1 MKIVASN
8 SLTLSK
14 VNDGT
19 ITHTAWAYSADGTD
33 RFTTTYPNLNLL
45 YDTTFKNYTPPT
57 VQYLSMAI
65 KDGGVNNKPYVSVS
79 YNNPNQQT
87 YANTISWGFDKEYF
101 KPSTT
106 YTFSFYLKGNGVAL
120 TYIYPSLIDTSSA
133 NGFADGKVI
142 TPASDGAYNWNLT
155 NEWVRHTYTFIT
167 KSNITASQT
176 FLFRLY
182 TGNSADICLP
192 KVEEGSTAT
201 SWMPS
206 SSEVT
211 TADWPSYRGEY
222 SDFSPT
228 SSTDPSKYSWG
239 VTRGND
245 GVGVTST
252 DITYANST
260 SGTTAPSTGWTSS
273 VPTLVKGQYLW
284 TKTVWTYTD
293 TSSKTGYSV
302 SYISKD
308 GTNGTNGTSGII
320 VSSVAPDSPQTG
332 QLWQDTST
340 TPQLVKKWTG
350 SSWVIWELYVENM
363 NVNNLSALSTI
374 LGDIDGGTLKLMAD
388 DIPINGRPKMYG
400 IYQSKLGLIS
410 SGPTFETAGSGI
422 ISDTQMGVVSVNKG
436 EMRFIVTDY
445 TEDLKTLQESGMS
458 DQDNAFIKFASYEGG
473 NDVMTIGSSGDIVF
487 KGNTSQD
494 TPWVTLS
501 SGVKYKFMFS
511 RVYISVN
518 VVGNG
523 GSFMQFGTLPQN
535 LRPISDLFLIIANQ
549 GAGTADDRHMMVRAS
564 DGAVVLWT
572 PKSGITYSGEVSFT
586 L

>member
-1 MKIVASN
+1 MTIVASN
-8 SLTLSK
+8 
-14 VNDGT
+14 N
-19 ITHTAWAYSADGTD
+19 I
-33 RFTTTYPNLNLL
+33 
-45 YDTTFKNYTPPT
+45 
-57 VQYLSMAI
+57 
-65 KDGGVNNKPYVSVS
+65 
-79 YNNPNQQT
+79 
-87 YANTISWGFDKEYF
+87 TISK
-101 KPSTT
+101 
-106 YTFSFYLKGNGVAL
+106 
-120 TYIYPSLIDTSSA
+120 I
-133 NGFADGKVI
+133 
-142 TPASDGAYNWNLT
+142 
-155 NEWVRHTYTFIT
+155 
-167 KSNITASQT
+167 
-176 FLFRLY
+176 
-182 TGNSADICLP
+182 
-192 KVEEGSTAT
+192 
-201 SWMPS
+201 
-206 SSEVT
+206 
-211 TADWPSYRGEY
+211 
-222 SDFSPT
+222 
-228 SSTDPSKYSWG
+228 
-239 VTRGND
+239 ND

-252 DITYANST
+252 VITYAIST

-320 VSSVAPDSPQTG
+320 VSSVAPASPQTG

-388 DIPINGRPKMYG
+388 DILINGRPKMYG

-410 SGPTFETAGSGI
+410 SGPTFETAASGI

-501 SGVKYKFMFS
+501 SGIKYKFMFS

-523 GSFMQFGTLPQN
+523 NQFMQFGMLPQN
-535 LRPISDLFLIIANQ
+535 LRPSSDQFLIIANQ
-549 GAGTADDRHMMVRAS
+549 GAGTADDRHIMVRAS

-572 PKSGITYSGEVSFT
+572 PKSGITYRGEVSYT